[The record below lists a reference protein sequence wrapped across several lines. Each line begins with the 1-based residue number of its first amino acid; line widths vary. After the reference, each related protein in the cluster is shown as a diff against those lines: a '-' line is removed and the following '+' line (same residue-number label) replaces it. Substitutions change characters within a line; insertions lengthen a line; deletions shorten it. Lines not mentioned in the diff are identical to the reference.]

1 MDRLDLRG
9 QSSPGGLAEGAEER
23 ALWAQFSE
31 ATTAEA
37 FCRSWLTLQC
47 RIIEGVTGALVL
59 LGPAD
64 RGPFTPAAVWPNPRR
79 SMKPLTPAAERA
91 LTERRGLLSRRE
103 AGGPD
108 GDRYDVAYPIEVGG
122 QLHGVVVLEVVPRP
136 EGELQEVLRQLHW
149 GAAWLEVLF
158 RREQQAHD
166 AAEKDRLR
174 TVLDLAA
181 TPATHERFFGGA
193 TAFVTALATRLDC
206 DRVSLG
212 VVRGGRVHIQAVSH
226 SAHFGK
232 ETNLIRAIG
241 AAMEEALDQQA
252 VVVYPAPDEGEA
264 LVTRAHGELARLYGA
279 GAICSIPLVD
289 ARRVSALLTLERP
302 AERPFDRNTVELCQG
317 VGALAGPLL
326 ELLRREDRWLVV
338 KAAEAGRQA
347 VARLTGP
354 RHTALKL
361 TVAVALALV
370 AFFAFAKADYRV
382 SAKTIVEP
390 LVRRAVV
397 APFSGYVAD
406 SRVRAG
412 DLVRASQELCR
423 LDDRELRLERLKWLA
438 QHQQVLR
445 QYQQAMAL
453 RNAAQVRI
461 LAAQVDQAAAQLE
474 LLTDQ
479 MERTRVLAPFDGV
492 VVTGDLSQ
500 ALGSPVE
507 RGQVLFE
514 VAPLEAFRLILQVDE
529 RNVADLQAGQHGR
542 MVLASFPG
550 EELPLTVD
558 KLTPVST
565 PREGRNYFRV
575 EARLDKAPERLRPGL
590 EGVAKVEIDRRRV
603 IWIWTHELVDWLRLT
618 LWSWWP

>member
-1 MDRLDLRG
+1 
-9 QSSPGGLAEGAEER
+9 
-23 ALWAQFSE
+23 
-31 ATTAEA
+31 
-37 FCRSWLTLQC
+37 
-47 RIIEGVTGALVL
+47 
-59 LGPAD
+59 
-64 RGPFTPAAVWPNPRR
+64 
-79 SMKPLTPAAERA
+79 
-91 LTERRGLLSRRE
+91 
-103 AGGPD
+103 
-108 GDRYDVAYPIEVGG
+108 
-122 QLHGVVVLEVVPRP
+122 
-136 EGELQEVLRQLHW
+136 
-149 GAAWLEVLF
+149 
-158 RREQQAHD
+158 
-166 AAEKDRLR
+166 
-174 TVLDLAA
+174 
-181 TPATHERFFGGA
+181 
-193 TAFVTALATRLDC
+193 
-206 DRVSLG
+206 
-212 VVRGGRVHIQAVSH
+212 
-226 SAHFGK
+226 
-232 ETNLIRAIG
+232 
-241 AAMEEALDQQA
+241 
-252 VVVYPAPDEGEA
+252 
-264 LVTRAHGELARLYGA
+264 
-279 GAICSIPLVD
+279 
-289 ARRVSALLTLERP
+289 
-302 AERPFDRNTVELCQG
+302 
-317 VGALAGPLL
+317 
-326 ELLRREDRWLVV
+326 
-338 KAAEAGRQA
+338 
-347 VARLTGP
+347 
-354 RHTALKL
+354 
-361 TVAVALALV
+361 
-370 AFFAFAKADYRV
+370 
-382 SAKTIVEP
+382 VEP

-412 DLVRASQELCR
+412 DLVRGSQELCR